1 MKITDV
7 RPVPVRGGRR
17 TYLFVLVDT
26 DEGVLGIGE
35 SGLASRGAAVCG
47 ALEHLRPLLIG
58 QDPLRTEQLWQ
69 VMSRGGFF
77 PAGRVLAS
85 AIAAVDIALWDIKG
99 RALGVPVH
107 VLLGGRVRDRVPC
120 YTHVR
125 PEGSGPTEVGR
136 ACVELREAGWRAL
149 RLALPASGEAFEP
162 RAAVREGV
170 ECFAAAREAVGDDVD
185 LILDVHTRLDP
196 PEAVLLC
203 RELEPLRPLFVE
215 DPLRCENLGAYRRLR
230 ERTAVPLAAGEQL
243 ASKWEFRPLIED
255 ELIDYA
261 RIDLC
266 IAGGLTEAVK
276 IAGWCETHYIR
287 VAVHN
292 PLGPVATAA
301 ALHFNLACTAFGVQ
315 EQPYRPGDLLPE
327 VFLAAPEWRDGSLLP
342 LEEPGLGLPVDLDA
356 LAAAHTSRWNE
367 PPRLS
372 RTDGSFTNW

>member
-1 MKITDV
+1 MKITGV
-7 RPVPVRGGRR
+7 RAVPARGGRR

-35 SGLASRGAAVCG
+35 SGLAGRGAAVCG
-47 ALEHLRPLLIG
+47 ALDHLRPLLVG

-77 PAGRVLAS
+77 PADRVLAS

-99 RALGVPVH
+99 KALGVPVH
-107 VLLGGRVRDRVPC
+107 VLLGGQVRDRVPC

-125 PEGSGPTEVGR
+125 PEGNDPAEAAR
-136 ACVELREAGWRAL
+136 ACAELREAGWRAL
-149 RLALPASGEAFEP
+149 RLALPASGGTFEP
-162 RAAVREGV
+162 RAAVRMGV
-170 ECFAAAREAVGDDVD
+170 EFFAAAREAVGEDID

-215 DPLRCENLGAYRRLR
+215 DPLRCENRGAYRRLR

-243 ASKWEFRPLIED
+243 ASKWEFRPLIEE
-255 ELIDYA
+255 ELVDYA

-266 IAGGLTEAVK
+266 IAGGLTEATK

-315 EQPYRPGDLLPE
+315 EQPYIPRDLLPE
-327 VFLAAPEWRDGSLLP
+327 VFPTAPEWRDGSLLP
-342 LEEPGLGLPVDLDA
+342 LEGPGLGLHVDLDA
-356 LAAAHTSRWNE
+356 LTAAHTSVWNE
-367 PPRLS
+367 PPRLF
-372 RTDGSFTNW
+372 RGDGSFTNW

>member
-1 MKITDV
+1 MKITDI
-7 RPVPVRGGRR
+7 RAAPVRGGRR

-77 PAGRVLAS
+77 PADRVLAS

-99 RALGVPVH
+99 KALGVPVH

-120 YTHVR
+120 YAHVR
-125 PEGSGPTEVGR
+125 ADGSDPTGIAR
-136 ACVELREAGWRAL
+136 ACAELRGAGWRAL
-149 RLALPASGEAFEP
+149 RLALPAPGEAFEP
-162 RAAVREGV
+162 RAAVRAGV
-170 ECFAAAREAVGDDVD
+170 ECFAAAREAVGEDVD
-185 LILDVHTRLDP
+185 LVLDVHTRLDP
-196 PEAVLLC
+196 PEAVQLC

-243 ASKWEFRPLIED
+243 ASKWEFRPLIEE
-255 ELIDYA
+255 ELVDYA

-266 IAGGLTEAVK
+266 IAGGLTEAAK
-276 IAGWCETHYIR
+276 IAGWCETHHIR

-315 EQPYRPGDLLPE
+315 EQPYIPRGLLAE
-327 VFLAAPEWRDGSLLP
+327 VFTTAPEWRDGSLLP
-342 LEEPGLGLPVDLDA
+342 LAGPGLGLQVDLDA
-356 LAAAHTSRWNE
+356 LAAAHTSVWNE
-367 PPRLS
+367 PPRLF
-372 RTDGSFTNW
+372 RGDGSFTNW

>member
-7 RPVPVRGGRR
+7 RAVPVRGGRR

-35 SGLASRGAAVCG
+35 SGLASRGEAVCG
-47 ALEHLRPLLIG
+47 ALDHLRPLLIG
-58 QDPLRTEQLWQ
+58 QDPLRTEHLWQ

-77 PAGRVLAS
+77 PADRVGAS
-85 AIAAVDIALWDIKG
+85 AIAAVDLALWDIKG
-99 RALGVPVH
+99 KALGVPVH

-125 PEGSGPTEVGR
+125 PERDGPAEVAR
-136 ACVELREAGWRAL
+136 ACMALREEGWRAL
-149 RLALPASGEAFEP
+149 RLALPASGETFEP
-162 RAAVREGV
+162 HSAVRMGV
-170 ECFAAAREAVGDDVD
+170 ECFSAAREAVGEDVD

-215 DPLRCENLGAYRRLR
+215 DPLRCENLGAYRTLR

-243 ASKWEFRPLIED
+243 ASKWDFRPLIED

-266 IAGGLTEAVK
+266 IAGGLTEATK
-276 IAGWCETHYIR
+276 IAGWCETHYLR

-301 ALHFNLACTAFGVQ
+301 AVHFNLACTAFGVQ
-315 EQPYRPGDLLPE
+315 EQPYHPAALLPE
-327 VFLAAPEWRDGSLLP
+327 VFPMAPEWRDGSLLP
-342 LEEPGLGLPVDLDA
+342 LEKPGLGLAIDLDA
-356 LAAAHTSRWNE
+356 LAAARTTTWNE

-372 RTDGSFTNW
+372 RNDGSFTNW